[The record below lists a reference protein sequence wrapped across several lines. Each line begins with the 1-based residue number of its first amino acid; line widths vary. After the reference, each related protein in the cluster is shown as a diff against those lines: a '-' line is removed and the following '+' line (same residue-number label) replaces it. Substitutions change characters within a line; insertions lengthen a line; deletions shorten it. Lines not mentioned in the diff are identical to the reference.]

1 MAEQY
6 IYRIWCND
14 EAAYV
19 ETDWVTSEPT
29 ECPND
34 PGHSID
40 TNNIAIIKTSP
51 PYLAIDGSNTPEA
64 DIDFN
69 AKKIT
74 NLANPTTSQEASTKS
89 YTDVLPNYT
98 YVLTNADNNPYMI
111 ISSSTFKTFAAFV
124 YEGSNVHPVSEIMAI
139 GSRTGTSGT
148 VYLRLYDV
156 TNSNEI
162 VQVTWTSEDQQI
174 ITSSS
179 LTNIPTGQAIFEI
192 QAREDGSNGRLWS
205 FQLK

>member
-6 IYRIWCND
+6 IYRVWCVT
-14 EAAYV
+14 EGAYV
-19 ETDWVTSEPT
+19 ETTWETSEPT

-34 PGHSID
+34 PGHTID
-40 TNNIAIIKTSP
+40 TNSIAIIKTSEAH
-51 PYLAIDGSNTPEA
+51 LRLDGTNSPDT
-64 DIDFN
+64 DIDFGAN
-69 AKKIT
+69 KIT
-74 NLANPTTSQEASTKS
+74 NL
-89 YTDVLPNYT
+89 D
-98 YVLTNADNNPYMI
+98 ADNNPYMV

-124 YEGSNVHPVSEIMAI
+124 YEGSNVHPVTEIMAI

-156 TNSNEI
+156 TNSLEI
-162 VQVTWTSEDQQI
+162 AQVTWTTVDQQI

-179 LTNIPTGQAIFEI
+179 LSNLPTGQAIFEI

>member
-6 IYRIWCND
+6 IYRVWCVT
-14 EAAYV
+14 EGAYV
-19 ETDWVTSEPT
+19 ETTWETSEPT

-34 PGHSID
+34 PGHTID
-40 TNNIAIIKTSP
+40 TNSIAIIKTSEAH
-51 PYLAIDGSNTPEA
+51 LRLDGTNSPDT
-64 DIDFN
+64 DIDFGAN
-69 AKKIT
+69 KIT
-74 NLANPTTSQEASTKS
+74 NLANPTSAQEATTKS
-89 YTDVLPNYT
+89 YSDVLPNYT
-98 YVLTNADNNPYMI
+98 YVLTDADNNPYMV

-124 YEGSNVHPVSEIMAI
+124 YEGSNVHPVTEIMAI

-156 TNSNEI
+156 TNSLEI
-162 VQVTWTSEDQQI
+162 AQVTWTTVDQQI

-179 LTNIPTGQAIFEI
+179 LSNLPTGQAIFEI